1 MEPTLQKRTG
11 QNPEKL
17 SQAPP
22 FFKHQF
28 QFMKDVVGGQ

>member
-17 SQAPP
+17 SQAPT